1 MFNSQKKNRGGGGG
15 MGGGLDAPRPP
26 TRFKT
31 PNYVTFLTSCELA
44 GMHLVV
50 MRRIQ
55 LNVFSFYSAELALL
69 YL

>member
-1 MFNSQKKNRGGGGG
+1 MPPDPLQGLKLG
-15 MGGGLDAPRPP
+15 MPP
-26 TRFKT
+26 DPLQGFKT

-55 LNVFSFYSAELALL
+55 LNVFSFYSAELAPL